1 MRAAAAL
8 CAALL
13 VGCASAP
20 QQVPQTSQEGVE
32 SAAAV
37 GRVSALSQ
45 VLRLLYRLVSNTT
58 INVDVN

>member
-1 MRAAAAL
+1 
-8 CAALL
+8 
-13 VGCASAP
+13 
-20 QQVPQTSQEGVE
+20 VPQTSQEGVE